1 MAYVDV
7 SQRPGESVAE
17 TRRRRRQELA
27 RGWKFACECSKCAA
41 DALVRDEDPAAEGAG
56 DVDGNDLGVP
66 LEAAKLEE
74 AVARVEAQLAQ
85 AAVSEPPVAPAPE
98 PTPPPADAVIDHD
111 ADPVPEDTEEPAS

>member
-7 SQRPGESVAE
+7 AQRSGESITEA
-17 TRRRRRQELA
+17 RRRRRQELA

-41 DALVRDEDPAAEGAG
+41 DALVRAEDPAAEGTEDA
-56 DVDGNDLGVP
+56 DGNDLGVP

-85 AAVSEPPVAPAPE
+85 AAVSEPPAAPE
-98 PTPPPADAVIDHD
+98 PTPAPADAD
-111 ADPVPEDTEEPAS
+111 ADNDNVPNLTQEAAA

>member
-7 SQRPGESVAE
+7 TQRLGETVTEA
-17 TRRRRRQELA
+17 RRRRRQELA

-41 DALVRDEDPAAEGAG
+41 DALVQTENPGAETTGN
-56 DVDGNDLGVP
+56 DDDNDLGVP

-85 AAVSEPPVAPAPE
+85 AVVSEPPVAPASE
-98 PTPPPADAVIDHD
+98 PAHAPANADADD
-111 ADPVPEDTEEPAS
+111 ERVPELTQESIA

>member
-7 SQRPGESVAE
+7 TQRPGESVTDA
-17 TRRRRRQELA
+17 RRRRRQELA

-41 DALVRDEDPAAEGAG
+41 DALVQTEGPDGESAG
-56 DVDGNDLGVP
+56 NMNDTDLGVP

-85 AAVSEPPVAPAPE
+85 TTVSEPP
-98 PTPPPADAVIDHD
+98 
-111 ADPVPEDTEEPAS
+111 ADPVLEYIPVPTDADVDDENVPERTQEPTA

>member
-7 SQRPGESVAE
+7 AQRPGESVTEA
-17 TRRRRRQELA
+17 RRRRRQELA

-41 DALVRDEDPAAEGAG
+41 DALVQTEHSGTESVGA
-56 DVDGNDLGVP
+56 DDGNDLGVP

-85 AAVSEPPVAPAPE
+85 AAVSEPPVTPTPEPAPAPADDKLAPE
-98 PTPPPADAVIDHD
+98 PIQ
-111 ADPVPEDTEEPAS
+111 EPST

>member
-7 SQRPGESVAE
+7 AQRPDESVAE
-17 TRRRRRQELA
+17 ARRRRRQELA

-41 DALVRDEDPAAEGAG
+41 DALVRTEDPAAEGAE

-85 AAVSEPPVAPAPE
+85 VSVSEPPAAPAPE
-98 PTPPPADAVIDHD
+98 PTPAPFDADAGDD
-111 ADPVPEDTEEPAS
+111 GVPEPTQEPAA

>member
-7 SQRPGESVAE
+7 HQRSDESVADA
-17 TRRRRRQELA
+17 RRRRRQELA

-41 DALVRDEDPAAEGAG
+41 DALVQVENSGAESIGNG
-56 DVDGNDLGVP
+56 NDNDLGVP

-85 AAVSEPPVAPAPE
+85 TAVSEPLVASGPE
-98 PTPPPADAVIDHD
+98 PTPYPID
-111 ADPVPEDTEEPAS
+111 ADIDEQVPELTQEPTA